1 MAEITV
7 QDTLI
12 RGARVHSEIAV
23 LKTAVESCIKTYM
36 ELNKRIEHVKFSAPI
51 LEPMRAEEKMPEK
64 TAPLAETI
72 RSIRSEIVEME
83 KIIQQDINSP
93 EI

>member
-1 MAEITV
+1 
-7 QDTLI
+7 
-12 RGARVHSEIAV
+12 
-23 LKTAVESCIKTYM
+23 
-36 ELNKRIEHVKFSAPI
+36 
-51 LEPMRAEEKMPEK
+51 MRAEEKMPEK

-83 KIIQQDINSP
+83 KIIQQDINSL